1 LVVSLV
7 LVLVAIPLMAAAQ
20 TVAMPGSTRPPF
32 SVSLSKYSG
41 EFATA
46 AWMTIKLSLLAM
58 TLATSLG
65 LTLAL
70 MRLYGGRFAR
80 GFAILYVEF
89 VRGTPLLVQLYFI
102 YYGLPQL
109 SMALIAMLKEG
120 GVDTNYPGLYSA
132 LAAALGWLKLNPFTA
147 AVIGV
152 GLNYAAYEAEVYRT
166 GLMAVP
172 RTQNEA
178 AAALGLTKWQAIRL
192 VTLPQAL
199 RLVIPPVTN
208 DFVALFKDTSI
219 VSVISVV
226 ELTYQSKIASTS
238 TQYYMEYAVVTA
250 LIYFAIT
257 YPISRA
263 ARAMERRI
271 HPHHDT
277 H

>member
-1 LVVSLV
+1 
-7 LVLVAIPLMAAAQ
+7 MAAAQ
-20 TVAMPGSTRPPF
+20 TVAMSGAGTRLTF
-32 SVSLSKYSG
+32 FQSLYKYSG
-41 EFATA
+41 DFANA
-46 AWMTIKLSLLAM
+46 AWMTIKLSVLAM
-58 TLATSLG
+58 MLATSLG
-65 LTLAL
+65 LALAL
-70 MRLYGGRFAR
+70 MRLYGGPVAR
-80 GFAILYVEF
+80 GIAVLYVEF

-102 YYGLPQL
+102 YFGLPQL
-109 SMALIAMLKEG
+109 SLVLLEILREAR
-120 GVDTNYPGLYSA
+120 VDSNYPGVFSVLSTV
-132 LAAALGWLKLNPFTA
+132 LGWLKLHPFTA

-178 AAALGLTKWQAIRL
+178 AAALGLSKWQAIRL

-238 TQYYMEYAVVTA
+238 SQYYMEYAVVTA
-250 LIYFAIT
+250 LIYFAISF
-257 YPISRA
+257 PISRA

>member
-1 LVVSLV
+1 MLFLPI
-7 LVLVAIPLMAAAQ
+7 LAAAQ
-20 TVAMPGSTRPPF
+20 AMPLPGSSRPTF
-32 SVSLSKYSG
+32 FVSLWKSSG
-41 EFATA
+41 DFAKA
-46 AWMTIKLSLLAM
+46 AWNTIWISVLAM
-58 TLATSLG
+58 ILATSLG

-70 MRLYGGRFAR
+70 LRLYGGAISRR
-80 GFAILYVEF
+80 VAILYVEF

-102 YYGLPQL
+102 YFGLPQL
-109 SMALIAMLKEG
+109 SLVLLDVLKDAA
-120 GVDTNYPGLYSA
+120 VDQNYPGLFKI
-132 LAAALGWLKLNPFTA
+132 LAEIAGWLKLNPFTA

-172 RTQNEA
+172 RTQTEA
-178 AAALGLTKWQAIRL
+178 AMALGLTKWKAVRL
-192 VTLPQAL
+192 VVLPQAL

-226 ELTYQSKIASTS
+226 ELTYQSKISSTS
-238 TQYYMEYAVVTA
+238 TQYYMEYAMITA
-250 LIYFAIT
+250 LLYFAIT